1 MGQGENWRTKLL
13 EGHRDIFQKLRNLC
27 WSMCGQFKFM
37 FIHVHPFFIHFSS
50 MFISP
55 STSHH
60 RQKQK
65 LKPKSLNDMPKSGS
79 RQRKHLRET
88 VWQTWSQKV
97 QPFAD
102 LNGLSLFK
110 LNYSIPIMIVGTRW
124 KKCYVWQ
131 EFVLFLIPNMYFQPF
146 SARFLPRGSRNLQE
160 RIRSERARERQQQ
173 EELERL
179 GMPSW
184 CHYCRWLK
192 SCTSW

>member
-110 LNYSIPIMIVGTRW
+110 VNYSNPIMIVGTRW

-131 EFVLFLIPNMYFQPF
+131 EFVLSYSKRVLSAFLGQILTPGKSEFAGANPVG
-146 SARFLPRGSRNLQE
+146 ACPRAPATR
-160 RIRSERARERQQQ
+160 RIGTF
-173 EELERL
+173 